1 MTPCPLSVS
10 GGDVR
15 VIANAG
21 ATQLFVS
28 FCHTSVWSSGRL
40 RCLSCQRLWVWIRIW
55 SSAAVWPFHLLRL
68 DSHHMCKKTNIIN
81 SWEAVFWLTVEEK
94 MGLTTTHTSTH
105 SHSSATH
112 THTSSHSAR
121 LPDNN
126 PLSAVTALV
135 WILNPPVLDKEDAS
149 DYVRNEKLQEM
160 FPLINSWCH
169 SSCISCT
176 IVHPDWPQ
184 TPAALTTPGTDPGY
198 ICWTDAMRHG

>member
-1 MTPCPLSVS
+1 MCEAPAGSGVCHVRGCGFESGSDRLQPCGLFICCDSTRITCVKKNEHNKQLRGCFLTDSRGENGFNNNTHFHPFSFLS
-10 GGDVR
+10 
-15 VIANAG
+15 
-21 ATQLFVS
+21 
-28 FCHTSVWSSGRL
+28 H
-40 RCLSCQRLWVWIRIW
+40 
-55 SSAAVWPFHLLRL
+55 PY
-68 DSHHMCKKTNIIN
+68 
-81 SWEAVFWLTVEEK
+81 
-94 MGLTTTHTSTH
+94 
-105 SHSSATH
+105 

-126 PLSAVTALV
+126 PLSAVTALL

>member
-1 MTPCPLSVS
+1 MSEVVGLNPDLIVCS
-10 GGDVR
+10 R
-15 VIANAG
+15 VA
-21 ATQLFVS
+21 F
-28 FCHTSVWSSGRL
+28 
-40 RCLSCQRLWVWIRIW
+40 
-55 SSAAVWPFHLLRL
+55 SSAATRLASRVKNEHNKQLRGCFL
-68 DSHHMCKKTNIIN
+68 TDSQ
-81 SWEAVFWLTVEEK
+81 EK